1 MVRATARTSLPSSG
15 AGLAFCHSLEGKA
28 DETFIREF
36 FKGQNTLQAAQ
47 GAVRLGIDE
56 LIAA

>member
-1 MVRATARTSLPSSG
+1 VVRATARTSLPSSG

-36 FKGQNTLQAAQ
+36 FKGKTPCKRRKAPFASASTN
-47 GAVRLGIDE
+47 
-56 LIAA
+56 